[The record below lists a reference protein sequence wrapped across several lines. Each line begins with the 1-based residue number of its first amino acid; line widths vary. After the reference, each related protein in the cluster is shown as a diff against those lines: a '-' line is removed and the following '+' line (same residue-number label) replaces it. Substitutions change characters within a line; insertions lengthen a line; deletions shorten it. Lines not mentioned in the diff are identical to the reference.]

1 MKKVSFM
8 NVENHFHLG
17 KACGRHH
24 IDTRFREKITNDTNA
39 GKFERHK
46 GAANRMV
53 NMIDSMS
60 LRMKLSWYNN
70 L

>member
-1 MKKVSFM
+1 MIPM
-8 NVENHFHLG
+8 QGQVELV
-17 KACGRHH
+17 
-24 IDTRFREKITNDTNA
+24 
-39 GKFERHK
+39 KFERHK

-53 NMIDSMS
+53 NMIDGMS